1 MLKNTNHFIEN
12 YHKDTQS
19 ISKYILLQLPD
30 DYKGQLSS
38 FYEMIE
44 TLYNNDAY
52 YTYLNPSDL
61 ENLTFQ
67 DLQDET
73 QLGYFYC
80 LYHCNPLIVLDSK
93 NTTTLN
99 NKVAIDNFGYKD
111 EFYLTFISNKDS
123 ITAEY
128 LEARKALYHSI
139 SQIKQESQEQES
151 QELKK
156 QQEILEQS
164 LQNLDSKQR
173 EFTLKDSQKQQ
184 EKQRQE
190 QKQASFN
197 TSDTSKYSHLIL
209 DTQDKNIKLI
219 FLDKLDSKALNR
231 NISMSN
237 LIHIHNNKIDIFL
250 KDTSILDIQEL
261 ESLIKAYSDSLRES
275 NNIESQPT
283 LDSLHSANTQVFF
296 YSTLLTGS
304 LPHKECYFGELDA
317 SNTQSTLGLNESK
330 PIYQLINK
338 VDSNYIESKIDSTDS
353 NNTLSTLHIFL
364 NNSILTILNYSLLD
378 SSLNIK
384 LESKSTESKEI
395 LEREKAQKQKDSSL
409 TAQNDNVIA
418 TAFLHPILE
427 DNEIKCPHNGVVQ
440 LKSNKGKSFKSKGIP
455 MILESDLLYSQIIGC
470 TNNIAGVP
478 TPCTMVATI
487 LPNARGLKKFND
499 DYPIMQDLVS
509 GNVFSDKGFP
519 ITCTPKPNTFKINSP
534 KPIDSNTQNK
544 QKLESQINLYRP
556 TLRLHYKIT
565 PLQKDNLPIYRLK
578 LNDSII
584 ESNNDTP
591 LDSITIDIAKDTK
604 DLHDIH
610 NLDKALQDTLSIL
623 HSNLKQS
630 FMKEYMY
637 KYVSLQ
643 LDSNMLLLILLIPQ
657 KIPKIYKEAYKEY
670 HDKEYGVGRY
680 TYLYEYCYHKDLD
693 IKDYAKI
700 GLDSNPS
707 NATILTLH
715 TAYEAQ
721 RLEIALANG
730 LDSLIESKERQRQA
744 KLARESKE
752 SKNSQQDKRHN
763 TDITSS
769 HIESQTI
776 ESKQKDSKHNTKQII
791 DSLLTLKLINGGY
804 KDKLW
809 SYGEEVEEEI
819 EEKIDIS
826 QGILIASNDDAIAYQ
841 ALEEMNKKEKWRQLK
856 TSYLAI
862 HNITQTDIKMSRQR
876 IGEKRLWD
884 WIHSE
889 DNYLEYGENEFI
901 KAEIRYH
908 KIGGPIYDVFLK
920 TPHQYINTCAARI
933 SKALTDFGIVIKKLQ
948 GMKSNAYVANA
959 GTNTKPY
966 KILVRV
972 EDMIDFLKLNDSLG
986 EPIVFRPKANQTS
999 DAFCKEVLS
1008 SLNANGIIAMIIAFR
1023 DAGGHVTL
1031 WDNDKGEFLDNVDN
1045 SDGVNYMNGRYNI
1058 REVYFWEIAR

>member
-1 MLKNTNHFIEN
+1 MPTH
-12 YHKDTQS
+12 T
-19 ISKYILLQLPD
+19 
-30 DYKGQLSS
+30 
-38 FYEMIE
+38 
-44 TLYNNDAY
+44 
-52 YTYLNPSDL
+52 
-61 ENLTFQ
+61 
-67 DLQDET
+67 
-73 QLGYFYC
+73 
-80 LYHCNPLIVLDSK
+80 
-93 NTTTLN
+93 
-99 NKVAIDNFGYKD
+99 
-111 EFYLTFISNKDS
+111 
-123 ITAEY
+123 
-128 LEARKALYHSI
+128 
-139 SQIKQESQEQES
+139 
-151 QELKK
+151 
-156 QQEILEQS
+156 
-164 LQNLDSKQR
+164 
-173 EFTLKDSQKQQ
+173 
-184 EKQRQE
+184 
-190 QKQASFN
+190 
-197 TSDTSKYSHLIL
+197 
-209 DTQDKNIKLI
+209 
-219 FLDKLDSKALNR
+219 
-231 NISMSN
+231 
-237 LIHIHNNKIDIFL
+237 
-250 KDTSILDIQEL
+250 DIQEIQPIDTRFAINL
-261 ESLIKAYSDSLRES
+261 STKTPPTKHTEQQHRQALQQKDQDSKT
-275 NNIESQPT
+275 Q
-283 LDSLHSANTQVFF
+283 DSI
-296 YSTLLTGS
+296 
-304 LPHKECYFGELDA
+304 
-317 SNTQSTLGLNESK
+317 QST
-330 PIYQLINK
+330 
-338 VDSNYIESKIDSTDS
+338 
-353 NNTLSTLHIFL
+353 
-364 NNSILTILNYSLLD
+364 
-378 SSLNIK
+378 
-384 LESKSTESKEI
+384 
-395 LEREKAQKQKDSSL
+395 AM
-409 TAQNDNVIA
+409 
-418 TAFLHPILE
+418 LHPILE
-427 DNEIKCPHNGVVQ
+427 DTEIKCPHNGVVK
-440 LKSNKGKSFKSKGIP
+440 LKSNKGKPFKSKGIP
-455 MILESDLLYSQIIGC
+455 MILESDLINSHIIGC

-478 TPCTMVATI
+478 TPCTLISVI
-487 LPNARGLKKFND
+487 LPSARAFKKYND

-519 ITCTPKPNTFKINSP
+519 LIATPKPNTFRINSP

-544 QKLESQINLYRP
+544 QKLEPQIKLYKP
-556 TLRLHYKIT
+556 ALRLHYKIT

-610 NLDKALQDTLSIL
+610 NLDKALQDILSIL

-670 HDKEYGVGRY
+670 QDKEYGVGRY
-680 TYLYEYCYHKDLD
+680 TYVYEYCYHKDLD

-715 TAYEAQ
+715 TAYKAQ
-721 RLEIALANG
+721 KLEVTLANG
-730 LDSLIESKERQRQA
+730 LDSIIESRDRQRQA

-841 ALEEMNKKEKWRQLK
+841 ALEEMNKKEKWKQLK

-862 HNITQTDIKMSRQR
+862 HNIAQTDIKMSRQR

-901 KAEIRYH
+901 KAEIRYY
-908 KIGGPIYDVFLK
+908 KIGGPIYDVFLN

-948 GMKSNAYVANA
+948 GMKNNAYVANA

-986 EPIVFRPKANQTS
+986 EPIVFRPKVNQTS

-1008 SLNANGIIAMIIAFR
+1008 SLNANGIIAMIITFR

>member
-1 MLKNTNHFIEN
+1 
-12 YHKDTQS
+12 
-19 ISKYILLQLPD
+19 LL
-30 DYKGQLSS
+30 GSS
-38 FYEMIE
+38 ESH
-44 TLYNNDAY
+44 N
-52 YTYLNPSDL
+52 
-61 ENLTFQ
+61 
-67 DLQDET
+67 
-73 QLGYFYC
+73 
-80 LYHCNPLIVLDSK
+80 NPL
-93 NTTTLN
+93 
-99 NKVAIDNFGYKD
+99 F
-111 EFYLTFISNKDS
+111 
-123 ITAEY
+123 
-128 LEARKALYHSI
+128 
-139 SQIKQESQEQES
+139 
-151 QELKK
+151 
-156 QQEILEQS
+156 
-164 LQNLDSKQR
+164 
-173 EFTLKDSQKQQ
+173 
-184 EKQRQE
+184 
-190 QKQASFN
+190 
-197 TSDTSKYSHLIL
+197 
-209 DTQDKNIKLI
+209 
-219 FLDKLDSKALNR
+219 
-231 NISMSN
+231 
-237 LIHIHNNKIDIFL
+237 
-250 KDTSILDIQEL
+250 
-261 ESLIKAYSDSLRES
+261 
-275 NNIESQPT
+275 
-283 LDSLHSANTQVFF
+283 
-296 YSTLLTGS
+296 
-304 LPHKECYFGELDA
+304 FGELD
-317 SNTQSTLGLNESK
+317 SKSEFRESK
-330 PIYQLINK
+330 PIYHLIGEIDY
-338 VDSNYIESKIDSTDS
+338 DSKDSKESFTQTLQVFLD
-353 NNTLSTLHIFL
+353 NNTLTL
-364 NNSILTILNYSLLD
+364 LNYSLLD

-384 LESKSTESKEI
+384 LKCNSSESKAI
-395 LEREKAQKQKDSSL
+395 QEREKAQRDKDSSSL
-409 TAQNDNVIA
+409 AQNDKSQS
-418 TAFLHPILE
+418 TAMLHPILE
-427 DNEIKCPHNGVVQ
+427 DDEIKCPHNGVVK
-440 LKSNKGKSFKSKGIP
+440 LKSNKGKNFKSKDIP
-455 MILESDLLYSQIIGC
+455 MILESDLLNSFIIGC

-604 DLHDIH
+604 ELSDTS
-610 NLDKALQDTLSIL
+610 NLSSSLQDILSSIYA
-623 HSNLKQS
+623 SLKETYT
-630 FMKEYMY
+630 KGY
-637 KYVSLQ
+637 KYHYLSLQ
-643 LDSNMLLLILLIPQ
+643 LDSNALILILLIPQ
-657 KIPKIYKEAYKEY
+657 TIPKVFKEVYKNYEYKDYGIGKY
-670 HDKEYGVGRY
+670 H
-680 TYLYEYCYHKDLD
+680 YLYNSCTHIMLD
-693 IKDYAKI
+693 IQDYTQI

-715 TAYEAQ
+715 TPYKAQ

-730 LDSLIESKERQRQA
+730 LDSLIESKDRQRQT
-744 KLARESKE
+744 RESKE
-752 SKNSQQDKRHN
+752 SSTQ
-763 TDITSS
+763 
-769 HIESQTI
+769 
-776 ESKQKDSKHNTKQII
+776 SKQKDSQNNTKQQII
-791 DSLLTLKLINGGY
+791 DSLLTLKIINGGY
-804 KDKLW
+804 KEKYW
-809 SYGEEVEEEI
+809 SYGEEVEEKEI

-841 ALEEMNKKEKWRQLK
+841 ALEEMSKKEKWRQLK